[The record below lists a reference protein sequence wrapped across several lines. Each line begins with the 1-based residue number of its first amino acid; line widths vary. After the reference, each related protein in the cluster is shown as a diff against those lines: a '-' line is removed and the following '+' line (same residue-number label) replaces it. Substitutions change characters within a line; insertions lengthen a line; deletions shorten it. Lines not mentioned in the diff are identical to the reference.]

1 MCRIDVALILFEYS
15 SIGIVRLIVF
25 SLIREKGF
33 ASTGGKKQKCSFTLH
48 SDHCTAPRS
57 QLLSS
62 LTKIGVSEQFL
73 SIQLWFFFKSL
84 ITSIRR
90 CQLDDY
96 VHDLSFQYW
105 KAVMVFIRS
114 LNSEAFFLSIYCMFS
129 QKSKF
134 EIFMNLSTN
143 HNIACSLVIDVFSK
157 TISWIF
163 DISFSYNLEEW

>member
-1 MCRIDVALILFEYS
+1 MYRIDVALILFEYS
-15 SIGIVRLIVF
+15 SIGIVRSIVF

-90 CQLDDY
+90 CQLNDY
-96 VHDLSFQYW
+96 VHALSFQYW
-105 KAVMVFIRS
+105 KAVS
-114 LNSEAFFLSIYCMFS
+114 FFLVHGFYQIIKFGSIFFIHLLHVFTKKQIRNFHEFVNKS
-129 QKSKF
+129 Q
-134 EIFMNLSTN
+134 
-143 HNIACSLVIDVFSK
+143 HSLIVH
-157 TISWIF
+157 
-163 DISFSYNLEEW
+163 L